1 MGEVIAS
8 QNQLCELDQS
18 LMWFADLFIDYPGG
32 YIAKPVFYDFTSALR
47 RKKNS
52 TYIDKK

>member
-18 LMWFADLFIDYPGG
+18 LMWFAGLFIDYPGG
-32 YIAKPVFYDFTSALR
+32 YIAKPVFTDFTSALR
-47 RKKNS
+47 RKIFS